1 MSERVNPII
10 SIIVPVYNVE
20 EYLEECIASIL
31 HQEFSEFELI
41 LVDDGSTD
49 RSGSLCDEYAKKD
62 KRISVIHQNNAGL
75 SEARNTGIQA
85 ATGNLI
91 SFIDSDDYVHSAMYQ
106 LLYKNMVE
114 TESDISVCDFQYIY
128 PHKLAVAESVRNEYK
143 VLSSL
148 EAVESI
154 VRDGDRKMIT
164 AWCKLYRKNLF
175 DDLAFPKGRYH
186 EDEFITYRLFYHA
199 NSIAV
204 SEAKLYYYR
213 QRNNSITGSYYSL
226 KRLDKLE
233 ALKGCIDF
241 FMEKEEKELEIAARY
256 RYLCN
261 LQIAYYRVSMD
272 MKSEKQLLNDL
283 KDEHKRQ
290 YKEIMGLKNKKVRKI
305 DKLTVGIFHYTP
317 YLYNRLAKIY
327 LAINPNV

>member
-20 EYLEECIASIL
+20 EYLEECITSIL

-49 RSGSLCDEYAKKD
+49 RSGSLCNEYAKKD
-62 KRISVIHQNNAGL
+62 ERIAVIHQKNAGL

-85 ATGNLI
+85 AKGSFI
-91 SFIDSDDYVHSAMYQ
+91 SFLDSDDFIHPAMYQ
-106 LLYKNMVE
+106 LLYQNVE
-114 TESDISVCDFQYIY
+114 ESDSDISVCDFQYIY
-128 PHKLAVAESVRNEYK
+128 SHKQAIAESVKNEYK
-143 VLSSL
+143 VISNL

-175 DDLAFPKGRYH
+175 EDLTFPKGRYH
-186 EDEFITYRLFYHA
+186 EDEYITYRLFYQA
-199 NSIAV
+199 NTVAV

-213 QRNNSITGSYYSL
+213 QRNNSITGSCYSL

-233 ALKGCIDF
+233 ALKDCIGF

-261 LQIAYYRVSMD
+261 LQIAYYRVSTD
-272 MKSEKQLLNDL
+272 MKQEKQLLKDL
-283 KDEHKRQ
+283 KDEHKKQ
-290 YKEIMGLKNKKVRKI
+290 YKEIMSFKNKKGRKI
-305 DKLTVGIFHYTP
+305 DKLTIGIFHLAP
-317 YLYNRLAKIY
+317 FLYNRLAKIY
-327 LAINPNV
+327 LVINPNA